1 VNVESHH
8 SQLVLAR
15 EFKST
20 KGDIDSRKSPAEGS
34 VDADFA
40 TSPFYLAL
48 VMDRHDHTRRKS
60 TCEAV
65 KARLER

>member
-1 VNVESHH
+1 
-8 SQLVLAR
+8 VLAR
-15 EFKST
+15 ESKST

-40 TSPFYLAL
+40 TSPFYPAL

-60 TCEAV
+60 TREV
-65 KARLER
+65 VEARLER